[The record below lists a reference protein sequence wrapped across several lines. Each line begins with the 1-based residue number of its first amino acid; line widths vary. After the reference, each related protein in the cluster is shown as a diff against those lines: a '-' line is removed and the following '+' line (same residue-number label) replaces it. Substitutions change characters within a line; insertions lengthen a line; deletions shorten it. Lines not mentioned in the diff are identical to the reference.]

1 MSSSFLVRLPEEL
14 ATRLKASV
22 PPRQRN
28 QFIADLVA
36 QALARQDDE
45 LARIADA
52 VTEEERDA
60 VLRGELD
67 AWERT
72 TVRDGLDEPT

>member
-1 MSSSFLVRLPEEL
+1 MSSSFLVRLPDEI
-14 ATRLKASV
+14 ATRLRATV

-45 LARIADA
+45 LARIADQ
-52 VTEEERDA
+52 VNEEERDPA
-60 VLRGELD
+60 LRRELD

-72 TVRDGLDEPT
+72 TIRDGIDEPV